1 MLLSQLWRT
10 PEDIEQ
16 FYFVDTYIF
25 MKFLW
30 CIILYFFIYMIN
42 KQKRRKSGKEDKE
55 RKKKRKSNNRTMR
68 KRLEGSRNKNEREM
82 KMSKIKK

>member
-10 PEDIEQ
+10 PEDRTILLCRYIYLHEISVVYNSIF
-16 FYFVDTYIF
+16 FY
-25 MKFLW
+25 
-30 CIILYFFIYMIN
+30 IYD
-42 KQKRRKSGKEDKE
+42 KQAKEKSGKEDKE